1 MAKDSGRE
9 TLGGK
14 AVLVAL
20 ATVLLLAGG
29 LYAAAGAFA
38 SDRVPRGTTVAGV
51 EVGGKSPEQARRTLE
66 RELADRVE
74 APLTV
79 TVEGESVE
87 VSPQEAGLALDLDGT
102 VEAAGAGDSWA
113 PDRLWDYWTGG
124 DEVEPVLDVDE
135 SALEATIERL
145 DSELGTEPVD
155 ATATFTA
162 STVRTTPATTGRL
175 LDEEAA
181 REGLLSAY
189 LAEEPAV
196 ELELVDVEP
205 TITDAEMEEAVSEL
219 ANPALSGPVTLV
231 FGDSPV
237 TLRPRDYAPA
247 LSLEADGDE
256 LELATDLDVVKRL
269 VGDAT
274 ATGAPVDAT
283 WRLVDGKPRVV
294 PAKPGV
300 SYEDGA
306 VTDTFL
312 DLLTQPEGERTGEVE
327 AEVEEP
333 DVTTKEAR
341 SWRIREQV
349 STFTTYYPHADYRNT
364 NIGRAAELVNGTVLA
379 PGETFSMND
388 IVGERTR
395 ENGFTEGFVISDGIL
410 REDLGGGVSQLATT
424 LFNAMFFAGLEDV
437 EHKPHS
443 FYIDRYPVG
452 REATVAW
459 GILDMRFRNDTK
471 YGVLVQSFIRPS
483 TPSTQ
488 GSVTVTMYS
497 TKVWDITA
505 RASERYNYTQPETRY
520 LQTDDCY
527 AYTGS
532 PGFTID
538 VFRDFRRPGES
549 EVVRTEKFNTVY
561 TPSDSVRCG
570 PPPGQQQGG
579 GNGGDDT

>member
-1 MAKDSGRE
+1 M
-9 TLGGK
+9 GGK

-20 ATVLLLAGG
+20 ATVLLLAAG

-66 RELADRVE
+66 RELADRVD
-74 APLTV
+74 APITV
-79 TVEGESVE
+79 TVDGETVE

-124 DEVEPVLDVDE
+124 DEVDPVLDVDE
-135 SALEATIERL
+135 SALETTIERL

-162 STVRTTPATTGRL
+162 STVRTTPATTGEL

-181 REGLLSAY
+181 RQALLSAY
-189 LAEEPAV
+189 LAEAPAV

-205 TITDAEMEEAVSEL
+205 TITDAEMEAAVSEL

-247 LSLEADGDE
+247 LSLEEEGGE
-256 LELATDLDVVKRL
+256 LELATDLDVIKQL

-283 WRLVDGKPRVV
+283 WRLVDGTPRVV

-312 DLLTQPEGERTGEVE
+312 DLVTRPEGERTGEVE

-349 STFTTYYPHADYRNT
+349 STFTTEYPHADYRNT
-364 NIGRAAELVNGTVLA
+364 NIGRAAELVDGTVLA

-395 ENGFTEGFVISDGIL
+395 ENGFTEGFVIADGIL
-410 REDLGGGVSQLATT
+410 KEDLGGGVSQLATT

-459 GILDMRFRNDTK
+459 GVLDLRFRNDTK
-471 YGVLVQSFIRPS
+471 HGVLVQSFIRPS
-483 TPSTQ
+483 TPGTT

-497 TKVWDITA
+497 TKVWDIAA
-505 RASERYNYTQPETRY
+505 RASERYNFTSPETRY
-520 LQTDDCY
+520 LQTPDCY

-532 PGFTID
+532 SGFTID
-538 VFRDFRRPGES
+538 VFRDFRRPGDS
-549 EVVRTEKFNTVY
+549 EVVKTERFNTVY

-570 PPPGQQQGG
+570 PPPGEQQAQQA
-579 GNGGDDT
+579 GDDT